1 MRGWTIPS
9 IPAEEPCGCLLCGR
23 RDSGGKDAS
32 QALDRGPAPVP
43 GVDGCGRAFSGRD
56 RLEASILGAASRALS
71 MCGIGLLDVSLRRF
85 DYSSGVRDQV
95 YGRMI
100 AERKAAAMRLLSEGE
115 GQGSEISG
123 RMEKELKEICQ
134 RP

>member
-1 MRGWTIPS
+1 
-9 IPAEEPCGCLLCGR
+9 
-23 RDSGGKDAS
+23 
-32 QALDRGPAPVP
+32 
-43 GVDGCGRAFSGRD
+43 
-56 RLEASILGAASRALS
+56 